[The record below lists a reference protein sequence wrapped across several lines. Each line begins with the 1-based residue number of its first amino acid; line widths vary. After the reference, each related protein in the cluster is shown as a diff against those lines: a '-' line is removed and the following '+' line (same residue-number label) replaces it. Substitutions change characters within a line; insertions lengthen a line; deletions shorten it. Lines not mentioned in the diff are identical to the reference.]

1 MKKTLLTITTI
12 IWALMIHAQNTMDI
26 HPELLN
32 ELWPAKWIADPE
44 MTGEKEGVFLFKK
57 VLTFKTAPNDYV
69 IHISADN
76 RYILYVNG
84 NVVTRGPAR
93 GDLNRWLFETVDIA
107 SYLIAVENH
116 TAAKVWNMGQLK

>member
-1 MKKTLLTITTI
+1 MKKTLLSITTI

-32 ELWPAKWIADPE
+32 ELWPAKWIAHPG

-57 VLTFKTAPNDYV
+57 VFTFKTAPNDYV

-76 RYILYVNG
+76 RYILYENG

-93 GDLNRWLFETVDIA
+93 GDLNRWLFETVEIA
-107 SYLIAVENH
+107 SYLDAGENH
-116 TAAKVWNMGQLK
+116 IAAKVLSE